1 VSDPLVS
8 ILIPTYN
15 GERVLRPALRSALEQ
30 SYKNI
35 EVVVADDA
43 STDRTA
49 EILASVAASDPRVR
63 VIRRETNVGAFH
75 NPLRLL
81 EEAHGDYLKF
91 LLHDDVLAT
100 DCVRDL
106 LRGMQ
111 STPDA
116 TLAFSRRVLI
126 DENGRT
132 RTDGQPA
139 ALMDR
144 PGRIDGRELGDAVL
158 EGTAN
163 VIGEFTTVLFRRSD
177 IELDSVWQTDGRNL
191 DVLTDVQLF
200 LLLLGRGSAFYDPRA
215 LSRFRIHGS
224 QSTFNPRYV
233 ARGVRDWALVV
244 DWGVR
249 QGFLAAEDKQ
259 RRAFAR
265 VLQMGAARVA
275 SLIEGDDYGPAL
287 ETVYLATQ
295 RLVELGVDS
304 PVDVAAS
311 LPQRAHGR
319 AALDRCTQEL
329 DVWTREYP
337 VALAAPSLVAQEMTA
352 TIQAFRDLLGAG
364 VAKKLMIAVPE
375 PLVDQAVPLVEAAL
389 AEGPDIDVEVVPTDD
404 PGRLLTGPW
413 LAVAPR
419 GRTWHNAWA
428 TAAWT
433 IDPATEPTRVRLV
446 PGGPEHAK

>member
-1 VSDPLVS
+1 MSDPLVS
-8 ILIPTYN
+8 ILIPTYD
-15 GERVLRPALRSALEQ
+15 GERFLRPALRSALEQ

-63 VIRRETNVGAFH
+63 VIRRETNLGAFH

-81 EEAHGDYLKF
+81 EEAHGDYIKF

-132 RTDGQPA
+132 RPDGQPPP
-139 ALMDR
+139 LLDR
-144 PGRIDGRELGDAVL
+144 PGRFDGQELADTVLGD
-158 EGTAN
+158 TAN
-163 VIGEFTTVLFRRSD
+163 IIGEFTTVLFRRSD
-177 IELDSVWQTDGRNL
+177 IELDRVWQTDGRNL
-191 DVLTDVQLF
+191 DVLTDVQLY
-200 LLLLGRGSAFYDPRA
+200 LLLLARGSAFYSPRA
-215 LSRFRIHGS
+215 LSRFRIHGD
-224 QSTFNPRYV
+224 QSTFNPRFV
-233 ARGVRDWALVV
+233 ARGVRDWVLVV

-249 QGFLAAEDKQ
+249 QGFLADEDKQ
-259 RRAFAR
+259 RRTYAR
-265 VLQMGAARVA
+265 LLQVSAARVGG
-275 SLIEGDDYGPAL
+275 LIEGDDYGPAL
-287 ETVYLATQ
+287 ESVYLATQ
-295 RLVELGVDS
+295 RLVELGAGT

-311 LPQRAHGR
+311 LLQRAHGR

-337 VALAAPSLVAQEMTA
+337 TALAAPSLVGEEMSA
-352 TIQAFRDLLGAG
+352 TVQAFRDLLGAG

-375 PLVDQAVPLVEAAL
+375 LLVDQAVPLVEAAL
-389 AEGPDIDVEVVPTDD
+389 AEGPDIDIELVPTDD

-428 TAAWT
+428 TAAWH
-433 IDPATEPTRVRLV
+433 IDPATEATPDQAGVGR
-446 PGGPEHAK
+446 P

>member
-8 ILIPTYN
+8 ILVPTYN
-15 GERVLRPALRSALEQ
+15 GERFLRLALRSALEQ
-30 SYKNI
+30 SYRNI

-43 STDRTA
+43 STDRTG

-63 VIRRETNVGAFH
+63 VIRRETNLGAFH

-132 RTDGQPA
+132 RPDGELPPLQE
-139 ALMDR
+139 R
-144 PGRIDGRELGDAVL
+144 PGRIDGLELGDRVL
-158 EGTAN
+158 ESLAN

-177 IELDSVWQTDGRNL
+177 IELDSVWQTDGQYL
-191 DVLTDVQLF
+191 DVLTDVQLYLM
-200 LLLLGRGSAFYDPRA
+200 LLSRGSAFYSPRA
-215 LSRFRIHGS
+215 LSRFRIHGD
-224 QSTFNPRYV
+224 QSSFNPRFV

-249 QGFLAAEDKQ
+249 QGFLVDEAQQ
-259 RRAFAR
+259 RRAYAR
-265 VLQMGAARVA
+265 VLQMSAARVGH
-275 SLIEGDDYGPAL
+275 LIEGDDYGPAL
-287 ETVYLATQ
+287 ESVYLATQ
-295 RLVELGVDS
+295 RLVELGAGV
-304 PVDVAAS
+304 PVDAAAS

-319 AALDRCTQEL
+319 AALDRCTQGL
-329 DVWTREYP
+329 DVWTRKYP
-337 VALAAPSLVAQEMTA
+337 VALAAPALEAQELAA
-352 TIQAFRDLLGAG
+352 TVQAFRDLLGAE
-364 VAKKLMIAVPE
+364 VATKLMIAVSVA
-375 PLVDQAVPLVEAAL
+375 LVDQAVPMVEAAL
-389 AEGPDIDVEVVPTDD
+389 AAGPDIEIELVPTDD
-404 PGRLLTGPW
+404 PGRLLAGPW
-413 LAVAPR
+413 LAVAPH

-428 TAAWT
+428 AATWHIDSPTETRGSHPEARTAA
-433 IDPATEPTRVRLV
+433 AQ
-446 PGGPEHAK
+446 

>member
-8 ILIPTYN
+8 ILVPTYN
-15 GERVLRPALRSALEQ
+15 GERFLRPALRSALEQ

-63 VIRRETNVGAFH
+63 VIRRETNLGAFH

-81 EEAHGDYLKF
+81 EEAHGDYIKF

-116 TLAFSRRVLI
+116 TMAFSRRVLI

-132 RTDGQPA
+132 RPDGEPA
-139 ALMDR
+139 PLMDR
-144 PGRIDGRELGDAVL
+144 PGRFDGRELGDTVL
-158 EGTAN
+158 ENIT
-163 VIGEFTTVLFRRSD
+163 GEFTTMLFRRSD
-177 IELDSVWQTDGRNL
+177 IDLDRLWQTDGRYL
-191 DVLTDVQLF
+191 DVLTDVQMY
-200 LLLLGRGSAFYDPRA
+200 LLLLARGSAFYSPRA
-215 LSRFRIHGS
+215 LSRFRIHGTQTS
-224 QSTFNPRYV
+224 HNPRYV

-249 QGFLAAEDKQ
+249 QGFLAAEDRQ
-259 RRAFAR
+259 RRAFTR
-265 VLQMGAARVA
+265 VLQFGAARVA
-275 SLIEGDDYGPAL
+275 QLIEGDDYGPAL
-287 ETVYLATQ
+287 ETVHLATQ
-295 RLVELGVDS
+295 RLVELGAGAT
-304 PVDVAAS
+304 VDVTAS

-319 AALDRCTQEL
+319 AALDRGTQEL

-337 VALAAPSLVAQEMTA
+337 TALAAPSLVAGEMTA
-352 TIQAFRDLLGAG
+352 TVQAFRDLLGAG
-364 VAKKLMIAVPE
+364 VAKKLLIAVPE
-375 PLVDQAVPLVEAAL
+375 LLVDQAVPLVEAAL
-389 AEGPDIDVEVVPTDD
+389 AEGPDIDIELVPTDD

-428 TAAWT
+428 TAAWH
-433 IDPATEPTRVRLV
+433 IDPAAEDASRQ
-446 PGGPEHAK
+446 